1 MLVIYY
7 AFIFLVA
14 FAPGLMA
21 IPVFGPVTLG
31 FPLGLGVILSAV
43 VLTGIYVVRANG
55 EFDTLT
61 RNVVATSTAA
71 EAGR

>member
-1 MLVIYY
+1 
-7 AFIFLVA
+7 
-14 FAPGLMA
+14 MA

-71 EAGR
+71 ETGR